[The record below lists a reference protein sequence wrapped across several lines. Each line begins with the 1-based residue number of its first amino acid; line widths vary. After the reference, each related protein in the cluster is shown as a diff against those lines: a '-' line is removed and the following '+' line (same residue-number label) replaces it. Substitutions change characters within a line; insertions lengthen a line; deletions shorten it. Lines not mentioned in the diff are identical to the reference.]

1 VLRNGKGFS
10 VQDHLMH
17 QALGGVNGSA
27 QSKERRSMVVYTGS
41 QEVTAPS
48 EPAVTLELE
57 EQDSSNATV

>member
-48 EPAVTLELE
+48 EPAVTL
-57 EQDSSNATV
+57 